1 MFNNPISYAGYP
13 PGANGKANNTNS
25 TVRAATAAEATA
37 GVKNDVYLTPA
48 GASGARTAPT
58 VSGTTPIVN
67 NARIGQISST
77 TATAATSYTTYVM
90 TNSLITASSVI
101 QAVASCA
108 VATSAPVVVGITP
121 GSGTVSFRVYNAGAT
136 TTAASPV
143 LINYQ
148 IYN

>member
-13 PGANGKANNTNS
+13 PGVNGKANNTNS
-25 TVRAATAAEATA
+25 TVRAATAAEALA
-37 GVKNDVYLTPA
+37 GTKTDVYVTPA
-48 GASGARTAPT
+48 ELTGARTAPS

-67 NARIGQISST
+67 NARIGQISSST
-77 TATAATSYTTYVM
+77 TLATTTYGNYVM

-108 VATSAPVVVGITP
+108 KLDVAVFVAATTP
-121 GSGTVSFRVYNAGAT
+121 GAGTVTFKLYNAGSAT
-136 TTAASPV
+136 SDTI
-143 LINYQ
+143 LINYE